1 MTAALGDRSLFVDL
15 ATEAYLNH
23 AAISP
28 PSRPVVE
35 AVTRTL
41 NRAARLGVPAFME
54 AMEERDALRG
64 TLAAMVGAAEADDV
78 AFVANTTRGVTD
90 VALCLPWKRGDRV
103 VLTRGEFPA
112 NVTPWQR
119 AAALFE
125 LEIAWLPQPTARG
138 IDGWL
143 EALDAEL
150 ARGARLVAISAVQF
164 QSGLRMPLGRIGSAC
179 RDAGTELFVDA
190 IQACGA
196 VPLHVASEHVD
207 YLACGS
213 HKWLMGPEGLA
224 FLYVARERAAALA
237 PRVAGWTSH
246 EEAFRFLFEGEGHL
260 RYDRPFVQNAR
271 MVEGGMPNLIGA
283 AGLRAAVDL
292 IAGLGVDAIH
302 AHVQRYLD
310 ALEPEL
316 VDRGF
321 TSRRATDPALR
332 SGMLCVDAPAGV
344 DGVALFEAIDGDRV
358 ACAIPD
364 GALRFAP
371 HWPNRLEEIPGVL
384 AAIDE
389 ALAKVR

>member
-1 MTAALGDRSLFVDL
+1 MTAKLGDRSLFPEL
-15 ATEAYLNH
+15 EAAAYLNH

-28 PSRPVVE
+28 PSRPVIE
-35 AVTRTL
+35 AVTRTMS
-41 NRAARLGVPAFME
+41 RAAELGVPAFMQ
-54 AMEERDALRG
+54 AMEERDALRAA
-64 TLAAMVGAAEADDV
+64 LAEMVGAPHADDV

-90 VALCLPWKRGDRV
+90 VALCLPWVRGDRV
-103 VLTRGEFPA
+103 VLTEGEFPA

-125 LEIAWLPQPTARG
+125 LEIVWLPRPSAEG

-143 EALDAEL
+143 EALDAAL
-150 ARGARLVAISAVQF
+150 SAGARLVAISAVQF
-164 QSGLRMPLGRIGSAC
+164 QSGLRMPLSRIGAAC
-179 RDAGTELFVDA
+179 KRAGTQLFVDA

-196 VPLHVASEHVD
+196 VPIDVTKERID

-224 FLYVARERAAALA
+224 FLYVARERAAELA

-246 EEAFRFLFEGEGHL
+246 EEAFRFLFEGRGHL
-260 RYDRPFVQNAR
+260 RYDRPFVRNAR

-283 AGLRAAVDL
+283 AGLAASVGL
-292 IAGLGVDAIH
+292 IATLGVSTIH
-302 AHVQRYLD
+302 DHVQRYLD
-310 ALEPEL
+310 GLEAEL
-316 VDRGF
+316 VGRGF
-321 TSRRATDPALR
+321 SSRRAAEPGLR
-332 SGMLCVDAPAGV
+332 SGMLCVDPPAGV
-344 DGVALFEAIDGDRV
+344 NVVALFEAIDGDEV

-364 GALRFAP
+364 GVLRFAP

-389 ALAKVR
+389 ALVRVR